1 MNIKRVISMAA
12 AASLGLTMLASCGGS
27 ESTDSGSDAKKVELT
42 VYTNRTDRVDDGSL
56 AKLTESFEKDNN
68 CTVKYIGFTDYSN
81 DIKTKMTSGDYGDV
95 LAISDD
101 VKVEELG
108 NYFEPLGTY
117 DELSQKYLWA
127 NKKMTSDK
135 TVYGLAYGGNA
146 TGFVYNKKVWADAGI
161 TETPKTPEDFIAAL
175 KKIKESNENVV
186 PFYTNYKDS
195 WCTGQWDGIV
205 IPASGSAS
213 YKEDIV
219 KDNKA
224 FFDKDGGYY
233 KTYKLMFDV
242 YSEKDLMEADH
253 STTDWEKSKQYIA
266 DGNVATIC
274 AGSWAISQFQAFA
287 EGHEDD
293 IGYMPA
299 PFTAADGK
307 QYSVSSGDYCYGVSK
322 NSKNIDLA
330 KKFVEWFVSDSGFA
344 AQEGMICT
352 AKGADLPENLASNG
366 FTADMLLEEPL
377 PAEEYVGKFDAI
389 DSKSGVGAS
398 LTTTDNFK
406 IKMAEAAFAGKGE
419 DEFNKIVEE
428 TNKKWADAYAEIM
441 K

>member
-12 AASLGLTMLASCGGS
+12 VASLGLTMLASCGDKADNGG
-27 ESTDSGSDAKKVELT
+27 DNDGKKTTLT
-42 VYTNRTDRVDDGSL
+42 VYTNRTDRVDDGTL
-56 AKLTESFEKDNN
+56 DKLTDAFEKENN
-68 CTVKYIGFTDYSN
+68 CEVKYIGITDYSK
-81 DIKTKMTSGDYGDV
+81 DIQTKMTSGDYGDV
-95 LAISDD
+95 LGIPDE
-101 VKVEELG
+101 VKIEDLA

-117 DELSQKYLWA
+117 DELSQKYYWT

-146 TGFVYNKKVWADAGI
+146 TGFVYNKKVWNDAGI
-161 TETPKTPEDFIAAL
+161 TELPKTPEDFVNAL
-175 KKIKESNENVV
+175 KTIKEKNDKVI
-186 PFYTNYKDS
+186 PFYTNFKDD
-195 WCTGQWDGIV
+195 WCTAQWDGIV
-205 IPASGSAS
+205 IPASGTGS
-213 YKEDIV
+213 YKEEIV

-233 KTYKLMFDV
+233 KTYKLMYDV
-242 YSEKDLMEADH
+242 YSEKDVLESDH

-274 AGSWAISQFQAFA
+274 AGSWAISQFQEKAK
-287 EGHEDD
+287 GHEDD

-307 QYSVSSGDYCYGVSK
+307 QYSVSSGDYCFGVSK
-322 NSKNIDLA
+322 NSKNKDLA
-330 KKFVEWFVSDSGFA
+330 KKYLEWYVSDSGFA
-344 AQEGMICT
+344 ANEGMITT
-352 AKGADLPENLASNG
+352 AKGKDLPENLSSNG

-377 PAEEYVGKFDAI
+377 PEEQYVGKFDAI
-389 DSKSGVGAS
+389 DNKSGVGAS
-398 LTTTDNFK
+398 LTTADNFK

-419 DEFNKIVEE
+419 DEFNKIVDE
-428 TNKKWADAYAEIM
+428 TNKKWADGYAEIM